1 MPPGRGG
8 GIKAQVGRL
17 HDVDVIT
24 AIARHTLFES
34 GHHRGRR
41 VVVAGGGV
49 LMECSEGHERFG
61 HELVVL
67 VQLDVGKARPTA
79 NASHVDLYGRR
90 PDGGGPDVIR
100 RHGRGVQVRR
110 PLGDGCGERRI
121 GHNAL
126 EVPAVRSAH
135 DGEVLREL
143 DGVAAVAE
151 GLDGGGVAQGAHE
164 GGIRHGDEASSATGD
179 VCRLDEREATSMNT
193 IPHFI
198 GGQRRTDGD
207 SFGTVF
213 DPATGREQA
222 QVPFADEAL
231 LEETL
236 TIARA
241 AAAKWRLSTL
251 SQRTNVLFTFRQL
264 LTEHANDLAALITA
278 EHGKTTPDALG
289 ELARG
294 LENVEYACGLADH
307 LKGEFSH
314 QVADGVD
321 VHSVHEP
328 VGIVAAITP
337 FNFPVMVPL
346 WMTANALAAGNAVV
360 LKPSERDPSGS
371 VLLAELLQRAGLPD
385 GVFNVIHGNADTVR
399 RLLVHPQIDAV
410 SFVGSTPVAKFV
422 YETGTSA
429 GKRVQA
435 LGGAKNHMLVL
446 PDADLD
452 VAADAA
458 INAGYGSAGERCMA
472 VSVVVA
478 HEKIADELV
487 ARIAERTDRLTVGPG
502 TDPQSDFG
510 PLITREHRDR
520 VASYVTN
527 APSHGATV
535 VRDGTALV
543 DREGFFVGPCLID
556 HVVPGTPAYDDE
568 IFGPVLSV
576 VRVSSYDDAV
586 ALINAN
592 PYGNGVAIFTR
603 DGNAARLFS
612 RDVTVGMIGV
622 NVPIPVPVASYSFG
636 GWKDSLFGHSHI
648 YGPDGIAFYTRAK
661 VVTTRWPQPSDSQ
674 IDLGFPRTR

>member
-1 MPPGRGG
+1 M
-8 GIKAQVGRL
+8 
-17 HDVDVIT
+17 
-24 AIARHTLFES
+24 
-34 GHHRGRR
+34 
-41 VVVAGGGV
+41 
-49 LMECSEGHERFG
+49 
-61 HELVVL
+61 
-67 VQLDVGKARPTA
+67 
-79 NASHVDLYGRR
+79 
-90 PDGGGPDVIR
+90 
-100 RHGRGVQVRR
+100 
-110 PLGDGCGERRI
+110 
-121 GHNAL
+121 
-126 EVPAVRSAH
+126 
-135 DGEVLREL
+135 
-143 DGVAAVAE
+143 
-151 GLDGGGVAQGAHE
+151 
-164 GGIRHGDEASSATGD
+164 
-179 VCRLDEREATSMNT
+179 
-193 IPHFI
+193 
-198 GGQRRTDGD
+198 
-207 SFGTVF
+207 GTVF
-213 DPATGREQA
+213 DPATGLA
-222 QVPFADEAL
+222 ASQVPFADEVLLDEAL
-231 LEETL
+231 RVTRQGAEQ
-236 TIARA
+236 
-241 AAAKWRLSTL
+241 WRHSTL

-321 VHSVHEP
+321 VHSVREP
-328 VGIVAAITP
+328 VGVVAAITP

-346 WMTANALAAGNAVV
+346 WMTANAIASGNAVI

-371 VLLAELLQRAGLPD
+371 VLLAELLQKAGLPD

-399 RLLVHPQIDAV
+399 RLLVHPEVDAI

-422 YETGTSA
+422 YETGTGA

-472 VSVVVA
+472 ISVVVA
-478 HEKIADELV
+478 HDAIADELV
-487 ARIAERTDRLTVGPG
+487 RRIAERTDRLTVGPG
-502 TDPQSDFG
+502 HDATSDFG

-520 VASYVTN
+520 VANYVTG
-527 APSHGATV
+527 AAAHGATV
-535 VRDGTALV
+535 VRDGTALAQR
-543 DREGFFVGPCLID
+543 DGFFIGPCLID
-556 HVVPGTPAYDDE
+556 HVRPGTPAYDDE

-576 VRVSSYDDAV
+576 VRVASYDEAV
-586 ALINAN
+586 TLINAN
-592 PYGNGVAIFTR
+592 PFGNGVAIFTR

-636 GWKDSLFGHSHI
+636 GWKNSLFGHSHI
-648 YGPDGIAFYTRAK
+648 YGPEGFTFYTRAK
-661 VVTTRWPQPSDSQ
+661 VITTRWPQPSESQ